1 MTHYWPIKSKCVRLR
16 TSLSIGKSFPSK
28 ARHIF
33 LRRKIAQCTKQVPD
47 SPCNVMYFFTCISS
61 EKSHVF
67 DAALRRVVIF
77 STKAHYMLVYMIWH
91 MPRPPACF
99 WSTNPRNNVL
109 RIDMFWAK
117 AKTAIIGW
125 SPPLYHFR
133 SQWTH
138 PSFATGLKPIICLFS
153 NEKKG
158 PLKNAFLGLLFQ
170 IESGQFKRHETLN
183 DAFCQTNYQK
193 VNFEHGRIRTCNLL
207 IRSQTRYPLRHAPD
221 P

>member
-1 MTHYWPIKSKCVRLR
+1 
-16 TSLSIGKSFPSK
+16 
-28 ARHIF
+28 
-33 LRRKIAQCTKQVPD
+33 
-47 SPCNVMYFFTCISS
+47 
-61 EKSHVF
+61 
-67 DAALRRVVIF
+67 
-77 STKAHYMLVYMIWH
+77 

-170 IESGQFKRHETLN
+170 IESGQFKRHETFN
-183 DAFCQTNYQK
+183 DAFCQNDYQK
-193 VNFEHGRIRTCNLL
+193 KWISSTAGFEPAIFWFVVRRVVRCATRPLLGNVAAVLLSILVMVRAQINVERLQRNYGLRNIVLCWSIPPGAISLKCRTSRE
-207 IRSQTRYPLRHAPD
+207 IM
-221 P
+221 